1 MGYQTPHMMMGEL
14 RTARRLI
21 AEGAS
26 HAEVCA
32 TLGRSQETVSRHTGN
47 LLSMRA
53 RSLRLERLF
62 ASCNRALA
70 EVRA

>member
-1 MGYQTPHMMMGEL
+1 MGYQTHHMKMGEL
-14 RTARRLI
+14 LTARRLI

-26 HAEVCA
+26 HADVCA
-32 TLGRSQETVSRHTGN
+32 ALGRSQEKVSRHTGN

-62 ASCNRALA
+62 ASCNRVLA
-70 EVRA
+70 EVRT